1 MNLQGASG
9 HARLEALP
17 FQGSLRRCGDFGWNV
32 RRAPVRRAEA
42 PSGEYPR
49 SEGASKFTDREN
61 WISMFGAVLS
71 ERLQSDRNSFN
82 LVRLVAA
89 ASVIVSHLFILKYGP
104 GTPEPLSAWTPFT
117 LGQHAVNVFFVL
129 SGLLLSRSLDRNGD
143 VRRFASAR
151 LLRIA
156 PALFVYGILFALIA
170 GPELTRLPLSTYF
183 SDVHTWTYPAT
194 VLVLFQRAP
203 APPGLFTEVPYLF
216 SVNEPLW
223 TLKYEIAAYAGL
235 GLAEVAGLR
244 NSVAFL
250 LLLLASAVIGTVAL
264 HPETGDFVGSAWPYH
279 VSRYGVCFASGMLAH
294 RFRERLPVTPW
305 LLPVSIAAAIA
316 FGGTTLSPVTAML
329 AAAHL
334 AIVVGALDLGAATRW
349 TSRNDISYGTYIYG
363 WPVQQ
368 TIMTFLPAVSLP
380 AFAAW
385 SFAAVLPLAFFS
397 WWVIEQ
403 PVLNRKAERHA

>member
-1 MNLQGASG
+1 
-9 HARLEALP
+9 
-17 FQGSLRRCGDFGWNV
+17 
-32 RRAPVRRAEA
+32 
-42 PSGEYPR
+42 
-49 SEGASKFTDREN
+49 
-61 WISMFGAVLS
+61 
-71 ERLQSDRNSFN
+71 
-82 LVRLVAA
+82 
-89 ASVIVSHLFILKYGP
+89 
-104 GTPEPLSAWTPFT
+104 
-117 LGQHAVNVFFVL
+117 
-129 SGLLLSRSLDRNGD
+129 
-143 VRRFASAR
+143 
-151 LLRIA
+151 
-156 PALFVYGILFALIA
+156 
-170 GPELTRLPLSTYF
+170 
-183 SDVHTWTYPAT
+183 
-194 VLVLFQRAP
+194 
-203 APPGLFTEVPYLF
+203 
-216 SVNEPLW
+216 
-223 TLKYEIAAYAGL
+223 
-235 GLAEVAGLR
+235 
-244 NSVAFL
+244 
-250 LLLLASAVIGTVAL
+250 
-264 HPETGDFVGSAWPYH
+264 
-279 VSRYGVCFASGMLAH
+279 MLAH